1 MELKKQIEQQQVQF
15 ELLANQA
22 SSLIQG
28 RRSRVGATSAING
41 QLIVLD
47 EKLSA
52 SNREVLFQIEYI
64 SMSYLVVQSILGF
77 QLCNYR
83 RMDRNHEKQTSMI

>member
-1 MELKKQIEQQQVQF
+1 MELKKQIERQQVQF

-52 SNREVLFQIEYI
+52 SNREVLFIFIELYF
-64 SMSYLVVQSILGF
+64 LHLTLWF
-77 QLCNYR
+77 N
-83 RMDRNHEKQTSMI
+83 